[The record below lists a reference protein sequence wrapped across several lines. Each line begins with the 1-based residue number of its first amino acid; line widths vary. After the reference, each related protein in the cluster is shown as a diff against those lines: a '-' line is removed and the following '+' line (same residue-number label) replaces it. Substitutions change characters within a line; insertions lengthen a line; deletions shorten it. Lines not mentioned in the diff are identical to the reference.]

1 MRKTIS
7 NRKDLIK
14 KKKNDTG
21 LQGSIIPQLYPQ

>member
-7 NRKDLIK
+7 NRKDLI